1 VAILDAD
8 KEGFLRSA
16 PALIQTI
23 GRAARHEN
31 GRVIMYGDVITGSM
45 KQAIDE
51 TNRRRAI
58 QEAYNKEHGI
68 TPMGVQKLIAE
79 RMSHEESATD
89 KKKHINLKKIPKEEY
104 ENLIK
109 DLERQMDLAAANLQF
124 EKAADLRDT
133 IAEIKAKM

>member
-1 VAILDAD
+1 
-8 KEGFLRSA
+8 
-16 PALIQTI
+16 
-23 GRAARHEN
+23 
-31 GRVIMYGDVITGSM
+31 M

-58 QEAYNKEHGI
+58 QETYNTKNGI
-68 TPMGVQKLIAE
+68 TPMGVQKMIAE
-79 RMSHEESATD
+79 RMNHEESATD

-104 ENLIK
+104 AHLVK

-124 EKAADLRDT
+124 EQAADLRDT